1 MPTIPTEHTAVGQSM
16 IDFMSALWPIN
27 RSITG
32 DGIRETL
39 HMIQAKLP
47 ELNLIEVPSGTQVL
61 DWIVPDEWR
70 IELAQLTNPD
80 GKVIADMAVHN
91 LHVVGYSEAVNKHL
105 SLHELQA
112 HLYSLPD
119 QPNAIPYVTSY
130 YKRNWGF
137 CISDELRQS
146 LQEGIYHAHIVSEH
160 IKGSLTLG
168 ELVIPGD
175 TDAEVLISTYC
186 CHPSMANN
194 ELSGPCVATY
204 LAQWVNA
211 LPRRKYTYRFVFI
224 PEMIGSAAYLQL
236 NQAYLKEHV
245 KAAFNLTCVGD
256 ERDWSFL
263 PSRKGNTYSDKVA
276 LHVLRYSNKDV
287 SMYRWTDRGSDES
300 MFCAPGIDLPM
311 VSVMR
316 TKYGVYP
323 EYHTSLDTIGDVVT
337 ANGLAETLELHQRMI
352 EVIEYDGKPVS
363 LVLGEP
369 QLGPRGLYPM
379 TSVKGSTASVK
390 DMLNLISYADGEH
403 TLLDIADKCER
414 PFSVF
419 LPILTQLEAHKLIRF
434 D

>member
-1 MPTIPTEHTAVGQSM
+1 
-16 IDFMSALWPIN
+16 
-27 RSITG
+27 
-32 DGIRETL
+32 
-39 HMIQAKLP
+39 
-47 ELNLIEVPSGTQVL
+47 
-61 DWIVPDEWR
+61 
-70 IELAQLTNPD
+70 
-80 GKVIADMAVHN
+80 
-91 LHVVGYSEAVNKHL
+91 
-105 SLHELQA
+105 
-112 HLYSLPD
+112 
-119 QPNAIPYVTSY
+119 
-130 YKRNWGF
+130 
-137 CISDELRQS
+137 
-146 LQEGIYHAHIVSEH
+146 
-160 IKGSLTLG
+160 
-168 ELVIPGD
+168 
-175 TDAEVLISTYC
+175 
-186 CHPSMANN
+186 
-194 ELSGPCVATY
+194 
-204 LAQWVNA
+204 
-211 LPRRKYTYRFVFI
+211 
-224 PEMIGSAAYLQL
+224 
-236 NQAYLKEHV
+236 
-245 KAAFNLTCVGD
+245 
-256 ERDWSFL
+256 
-263 PSRKGNTYSDKVA
+263 
-276 LHVLRYSNKDV
+276 
-287 SMYRWTDRGSDES
+287 MYRWTDRGSDES

>member
-1 MPTIPTEHTAVGQSM
+1 MAIPKEHTTIGQSM
-16 IDFMSALWPIN
+16 IGFMSELWPIN

-32 DGIRETL
+32 EGIRETL
-39 HMIQAKLP
+39 RMIQAKLP
-47 ELNLIEVPSGTQVL
+47 ELALIEVPSGTKVL

-70 IELAQLTNPD
+70 IELAQLIGPD
-80 GKVIADMAVHN
+80 GKVLADMAVHN
-91 LHVVGYSEAVNKHL
+91 LHVMGYSEAVDKHL
-105 SLHELQA
+105 SLSELQA

-137 CISDELRQS
+137 CISDDVRQS
-146 LQEGIYHAHIVSEH
+146 LEDGIYHAHIVSEH

-168 ELVIPGD
+168 ELVIRGETED
-175 TDAEVLISTYC
+175 EVLISTYC

-204 LAQWVNA
+204 LAQWVRS
-211 LPRRKYTYRFVFI
+211 LPSRKYTYRFVFI

-236 NQAYLKEHV
+236 NQTYLKKHV
-245 KAAFNLTCVGD
+245 IAAFNLTCVGD

-276 LHVLRYSNKDV
+276 LHVLRNLKKPV

-300 MFCAPGIDLPM
+300 MFCSPGIDLPM

-323 EYHTSLDTIGDVVT
+323 EYHTSLDTMGDVVT
-337 ANGLAETLELHQRMI
+337 ANGLAETLELHQCMI
-352 EVIEYDGKPVS
+352 DVIEHDGKPVS

-419 LPILTQLEAHKLIRF
+419 LPILTQLKAHQLIRV